1 MYPSLY
7 PDNLRGSRVKK
18 FRLGVAAV
26 LSVAFIAGFASSAH
40 ADPDAVEKARAE
52 LDAIHQESSRID
64 QDIIEAAGRA
74 QEAQAKL
81 DQLNKD
87 LLAKESEVEAM
98 ASDLGSIAVL
108 QLQSGGFDMTAQLL
122 TSDSDSSFLSS
133 LATIQN
139 EADRS
144 NAALQTLQVGQA
156 EVTRL
161 RSEADRT
168 TTSLQADLKAK
179 EELAKEFDSKE
190 AAAQAV
196 YDRLN
201 AQEQERL
208 RQLEI
213 ERQRQR
219 DLADQRAASASRDR
233 GDSSSTVDS
242 SGTGSERAQRAVQ
255 VALAQVG
262 KSYVW
267 GTSGPNTFDCSGLT
281 SYAYRQVG
289 ISITTSSRAQASLGS
304 YVAKSDLQPG
314 DLVFY
319 YSPISHVAM
328 YIGNGKIVH
337 AANPRTGVT
346 TTKLNSM
353 PYTTARRIA

>member
-1 MYPSLY
+1 M
-7 PDNLRGSRVKK
+7 KK
-18 FRLGVAAV
+18 FRLGVAAA
-26 LSVAFIAGFASSAH
+26 LSVAFIAGFASTAH

-52 LDAIHQESSRID
+52 LDAIHQQSSSID
-64 QDIIEAAGRA
+64 QDIIEASGRA
-74 QEAQAKL
+74 QEAQARL
-81 DQLNKD
+81 EQLNKD
-87 LLAKESEVEAM
+87 LAAKESEVKSM

-168 TTSLQADLKAK
+168 NTSLQADLAAK
-179 EELAKEFDSKE
+179 EELAKEFDARE

-208 RQLEI
+208 RQLEL

-233 GDSSSTVDS
+233 SATTVDS
-242 SGTGSERAQRAVQ
+242 SGPASERAQRAVQ

-289 ISITTSSRAQASLGS
+289 ISITNSSRGQASLGT
-304 YVAKSDLQPG
+304 YVAKGDLQPG

-337 AANPRTGVT
+337 AANPRSGVT
-346 TTKLNSM
+346 TTTLNSM